1 MHEYN
6 TVLHISEKYI
16 CMFIN
21 KAKEMIEYKILIL
34 ECN

>member
-1 MHEYN
+1 MHEDN
-6 TVLHISEKYI
+6 TVLHINEKYI
-16 CMFIN
+16 YMFIN